1 METLTGVRYTAR
13 HNMAGPVP
21 ERCSRRRG
29 HSGFSRLPK
38 PTSPILRLNTICP
51 YFTMFP
57 LEFPFNG
64 LRKAAPGDWVLDPFC
79 GRGTTNF
86 AARLRGLPSVGID
99 SSPVASAI
107 AKAKFLDIGPRPVIS
122 LCKEILTETAPP
134 HQIPTGEFWEMC
146 FAEQTLIDMCKIRE
160 YLIEHC
166 NTSAEIALRALMLGI
181 LHGPRQKGRPTYLS
195 NQMPRTYATKP
206 DAAVRF
212 WKERNL
218 LPQYVDVLDAVSRRA
233 NFSLTE
239 LPPRSPGHVYEAD
252 SRFLKIPTNGNLFRW
267 VITSPPYLG
276 MRTYRPDQWLRDWFL
291 GGPSTV
297 TYSQERQL
305 GHHREEK
312 FVRYLAKVWVN
323 IASVCEPGA
332 RMIIR
337 FGALPSYPREP
348 GPLLK
353 RSLRLAECG
362 WRVITIRNAG
372 RASHGRRQAEQ
383 FNREAGE
390 PIGEIDLYAVLEK

>member
-1 METLTGVRYTAR
+1 METLTGARYTAR
-13 HNMAGPVP
+13 RKTTDPRP
-21 ERCSRRRG
+21 ERYLAGSG
-29 HSGFSRLPK
+29 HNRYSRLPK
-38 PTSPILRLNTICP
+38 PTSPVLRLNTICP

-57 LEFPFNG
+57 LDFPFNR
-64 LRKAAPGDWVLDPFC
+64 LQRATPGDWVLDPFC

-86 AARLRGLPSVGID
+86 AARLRGLPSVGVD
-99 SSPVASAI
+99 SNPVASAI
-107 AKAKFLDIGPRPVIS
+107 AEAKFLDVGPRPVIS
-122 LCKEILTETAPP
+122 LCKEILASTTQPS
-134 HQIPTGEFWEMC
+134 QIPTGEFWEFC
-146 FAEQTLIDMCKIRE
+146 FAEQTLVELCKIRE

-166 NTSAEIALRALMLGI
+166 STDAEIALRALMLGI

-233 NFSLTE
+233 NFSLAE
-239 LPPRSPGHVYEAD
+239 LPPRSSGYVYEAD
-252 SRFLKIPTNGNLFRW
+252 SRSFKIPTNGKLFRW

-276 MRTYRPDQWLRDWFL
+276 MRTYRPDQWLRNWFL

-297 TYSQERQL
+297 AYSQEKQL
-305 GHHREEK
+305 GHHRNEE
-312 FVRYLAKVWVN
+312 FVRELAKVWAN

-337 FGALPSYPREP
+337 FGALPSCPTKP

-353 RSLRLAECG
+353 RSLQLAECG
-362 WRVITIRNAG
+362 WRVVTIRNAG

-383 FNREAGE
+383 FNQETGE
-390 PIGEIDLYAVLEK
+390 PVDEIDLYAVLER